1 MTEEM
6 KNGVINKMFGSF
18 KGASSSDLTQQA
30 AKSGKY
36 GVVTREKT
44 KVIKKGYTELNNL
57 ILAQEVQC
65 GQHAIWVVK
74 FRADGLFCAVGG
86 NDGVLRVFKS
96 VEGSPSSKR
105 V

>member
-36 GVVTREKT
+36 DVVTREKT
-44 KVIKKGYTELNNL
+44 KVIKKG
-57 ILAQEVQC
+57 
-65 GQHAIWVVK
+65 
-74 FRADGLFCAVGG
+74 
-86 NDGVLRVFKS
+86 
-96 VEGSPSSKR
+96 
-105 V
+105 